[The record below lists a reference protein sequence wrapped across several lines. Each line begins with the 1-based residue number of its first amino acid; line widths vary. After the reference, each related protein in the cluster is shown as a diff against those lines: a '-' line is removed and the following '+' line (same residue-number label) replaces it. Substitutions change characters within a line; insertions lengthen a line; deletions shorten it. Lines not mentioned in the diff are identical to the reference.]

1 MRALF
6 LFLLLANV
14 AFFAWARYVSPANAS
29 ADPAPLAREIA
40 PEKLRILPPGEAP
53 ATAVQ
58 RTPGAISSAAGCMEW
73 GSFTLVDAPR
83 AEQQLQSLALGGRL
97 GQRLTE
103 EKAAWWV
110 LIPPQANRQAAL
122 KKAAEL
128 KSLGV
133 TDYFVV
139 QEDGEHRWA
148 LSLGVFRNEDAAQ
161 ARLSALRQ
169 SGVRS
174 AEIRPRE
181 TVVPK
186 VWLQVREVDPVL
198 ESKLKD
204 IANRIEGSELRTCP

>member
-6 LFLLLANV
+6 LLLILANV

-29 ADPAPLAREIA
+29 ADAAPLVRQIA
-40 PEKLRILPPGEAP
+40 PEKLRILPHGEMP
-53 ATAVQ
+53 ATALK
-58 RTPGAISSAAGCMEW
+58 RAPSTLSSGSTCLEW
-73 GSFTLVDAPR
+73 GSFTVVDAPR
-83 AEQQLQSLALGGRL
+83 AEQQLESLALGGRL

-103 EKAAWWV
+103 EKAGWWV
-110 LIPPQANRQAAL
+110 LIPPQANRQGAL

-139 QEDGEHRWA
+139 QEDSEHRWA

-161 ARLSALRQ
+161 ARLTALRQ

-186 VWLQVREVDPVL
+186 IWLQVRQVDSTL
-198 ESKLKD
+198 ESKLRD
-204 IANRIEGSELRTCP
+204 IASRIEGSELRGCP

>member
-6 LFLLLANV
+6 LFLVLANLV
-14 AFFAWARYVSPANAS
+14 FFAWARYFSPANAS
-29 ADPAPLAREIA
+29 ADPAPLARQIA
-40 PEKLRILPPGEAP
+40 PEKLKILPPGEAP
-53 ATAVQ
+53 ATKRAPSALSAV
-58 RTPGAISSAAGCMEW
+58 ASCLEW
-73 GSFTLVDAPR
+73 GSFSLADAPR
-83 AEQQLQSLALGGRL
+83 AEQQLEPLALGAKL

-110 LIPPQANRQAAL
+110 LIPPQANRQGAL

-139 QEDGEHRWA
+139 QEEGEHRWA

-186 VWLQVREVDPVL
+186 VWLQVRGMDSSL
-198 ESKLKD
+198 ESRLKE
-204 IANRIEGSELRTCP
+204 IASRIEGSELKSCP